1 MSLRPAA
8 YVLLIA
14 TALLAVLGEWADGA
28 IPAAAWCLPSGL
40 LLLGLAWE
48 RFESSRIGPALDV
61 EAPEQWLLARPL
73 AVTMVLTQT
82 AARAREYLLAPQA
95 PAGIEWRGDVRA
107 LRAGAGTPARLAQ
120 DVVPRRLGRS
130 AWPAQRARVAGAF
143 GLAWWS
149 LRLQP
154 RQTFRVVPDVLR
166 FSERGAGL
174 GASGARVARA
184 TGAGAQ
190 IDQLRDYRPG
200 DPLRIVD
207 WKATARRGALTSR
220 DFVDEQHV
228 DVILALDVGRAS
240 ALWCGDLDRLGHYV
254 NVAARFAQHAVD
266 QGDRVGLVLYA
277 ERPLLSLPPARG
289 AAALARI
296 RAALAGIE
304 PRSVDSNPLPLAA
317 RIRTLARQR
326 SLVVLLTD
334 IDDAASGSQLA
345 GAVRLLQPKHLPF
358 VAGLTSAALAR
369 YEKLQARDWLD
380 PYLALAARLGHE
392 HRDRAI
398 RALASVGAPALVA
411 RPERLERE
419 VFARYAEFRSRRRV

>member
-14 TALLAVLGEWADGA
+14 TAVLAVLGEWGDGA
-28 IPAAAWCLPSGL
+28 VPAAAGCLPSAL

-48 RFESSRIGPALDV
+48 RLETSRLQPALSV
-61 EAPEQWLLARPL
+61 EAPGQWLLARPL
-73 AVTMVLTQT
+73 VATMVLTQAT
-82 AARAREYLLAPQA
+82 ARPHDYLIAPEPPEGVQSRTDVLAVRAAAQA
-95 PAGIEWRGDVRA
+95 PARV
-107 LRAGAGTPARLAQ
+107 AQ
-120 DVVPRRLGRS
+120 ELVPRRLGRK
-130 AWPAQRARVAGAF
+130 AWPAQRLRVAGSL

-154 RQTFRVVPDVLR
+154 SQAFRVVPDVLR
-166 FSERGAGL
+166 FSERGAGF
-174 GASGARVARA
+174 GSSGARVSVAA
-184 TGAGAQ
+184 GAGGQ
-190 IDQLRDYRPG
+190 VDQLRDYRPG

-220 DFVDEQHV
+220 EFVDEQHV
-228 DVILALDVGRAS
+228 DIILALDVGRAS
-240 ALWCGDLDRLGHYV
+240 TLWCGDLDRLGHYV
-254 NVAARFAQHAVD
+254 NVAARFAQHAID

-277 ERPLLSLPPARG
+277 ERPLLSLTPARG
-289 AAALARI
+289 AAAIARI
-296 RAALAGIE
+296 RAALAAVE

-317 RIRTLARQR
+317 GIRTLARQR

-334 IDDAASGSQLA
+334 IDDAASSSQLA

-358 VAGLTSAALAR
+358 VAGLTSAALAG
-369 YEKLQARDWLD
+369 YEKLPAREWLD

-398 RALASVGAPALVA
+398 RALASAGAPALVA

-419 VFARYAEFRSRRRV
+419 VFARYAQFRSRRRV